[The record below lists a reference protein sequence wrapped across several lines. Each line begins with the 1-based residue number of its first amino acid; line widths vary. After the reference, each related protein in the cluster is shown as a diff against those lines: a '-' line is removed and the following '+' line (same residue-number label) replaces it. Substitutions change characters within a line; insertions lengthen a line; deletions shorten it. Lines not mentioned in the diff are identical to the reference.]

1 MTIVAESD
9 GFLINYDGQRFCYKF
24 RYRMPLENI
33 RSIRTD
39 NGFVK
44 VGYVSCVLMYIA
56 HHHLKGKAITRQGLF
71 RILLSRGG
79 KCIVANLQ
87 RGQIQ
92 IQGATPY

>member
-24 RYRMPLENI
+24 RHRMPLETI

-44 VGYVSCVLMYIA
+44 VGYVSYM
-56 HHHLKGKAITRQGLF
+56 LKGIVSIYKA
-71 RILLSRGG
+71 
-79 KCIVANLQ
+79 
-87 RGQIQ
+87 
-92 IQGATPY
+92 